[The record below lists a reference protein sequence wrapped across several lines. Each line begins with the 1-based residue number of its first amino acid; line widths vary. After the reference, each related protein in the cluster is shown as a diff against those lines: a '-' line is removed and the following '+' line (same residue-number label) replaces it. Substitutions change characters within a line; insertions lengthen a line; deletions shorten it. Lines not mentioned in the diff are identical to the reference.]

1 MGKGKGKNGGGGGGD
16 DWGSKSVTT
25 KLEEKLLKAAGEALV
40 DTMRGMDEQELRD
53 RLVSLAQHEKE
64 TDDKLE
70 ADEKIKE
77 LKEELK
83 NLQGPFKDT
92 LKSIKLQ
99 RSYAALRLEEM
110 GKG

>member
-1 MGKGKGKNGGGGGGD
+1 MTKGKGKGGEGS
-16 DWGSKSVTT
+16 DWGSKSQATR
-25 KLEEKLLKAAGEALV
+25 LEEKLLKAAGEAV
-40 DTMRGMDEQELRD
+40 VEAMQGMSAEELRD

-70 ADEKIKE
+70 ADEAIKNM
-77 LKEELK
+77 KDELK
-83 NLQGPFKDT
+83 NAQGPYKDA

-110 GKG
+110 GKA

>member
-1 MGKGKGKNGGGGGGD
+1 MGKGKGNNGG
-16 DWGSKSVTT
+16 DWGAKSTGT
-25 KLEEKLLKAAGEALV
+25 KLEEKLLKAAGEAV
-40 DTMRGMDEQELRD
+40 VEAMQSMSEQELRD

-83 NLQGPFKDT
+83 NLQGPYKDA

-99 RSYAALRLEEM
+99 RGYAAVRLEEM
-110 GKG
+110 GKM